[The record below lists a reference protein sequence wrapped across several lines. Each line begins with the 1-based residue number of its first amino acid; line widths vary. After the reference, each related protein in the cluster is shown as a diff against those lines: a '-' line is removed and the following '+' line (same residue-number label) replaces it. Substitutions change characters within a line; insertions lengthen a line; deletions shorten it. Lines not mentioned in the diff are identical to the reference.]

1 MGGRRD
7 NWRET
12 FRAFGEAVVEVLR
25 AEAAL
30 VTETWARSGRELGKV
45 AGIVVA
51 AGFLA
56 LVCLP
61 SLLLFA
67 LLTGLHSGL
76 GWPLW
81 GAALAVAALVVVVVV
96 VLMAIARYLMANRF
110 ENPVATVKERV
121 ADHRAWWDERIL
133 AQGTE
138 EGDADGALDT
148 GDRESGE
155 PPARA

>member
-7 NWRET
+7 SWRET

-30 VTETWARSGRELGKV
+30 VAETWKRSGRELGKV

-51 AGFLA
+51 AGYLG

-81 GAALAVAALVVVVVV
+81 GAALAVAALVVVLVV
-96 VLMAIARYLMANRF
+96 VLVAIARYLMTNRL
-110 ENPVATVKERV
+110 ENPVTTVKERV

-133 AQGTE
+133 PQGIK
-138 EGDADGALDT
+138 EGDADGALDA

-155 PPARA
+155 PPAGA

>member
-1 MGGRRD
+1 MGDRRD
-7 NWRET
+7 SWRDT
-12 FRAFGEAVVEVLR
+12 FRAFGEAAVEVLR

-30 VTETWARSGRELGKV
+30 VAETWERSGRELGKV

-51 AGFLA
+51 AGYLV

-81 GAALAVAALVVVVVV
+81 GAALAVAALAAVVAA
-96 VLMAIARYLMANRF
+96 VLVAIARHLLANRF
-110 ENPVATVKERV
+110 ENPVTTVQDRV
-121 ADHRAWWDERIL
+121 ADHRAWWDELTLRHGIK
-133 AQGTE
+133 
-138 EGDADGALDT
+138 EGEADGALDT

-155 PPARA
+155 PPAGV